1 MIIRSCLFLH
11 GSTHEAL
18 LENYLPKLQALCP
31 DILLNDPLPRAL
43 ASSLPLQHTDI
54 SLNIPPT
61 MPQGQAL
68 FIAAAKAK
76 EWGCTHLIHVELKED
91 APQLLE
97 NLQCMLK
104 RITQNPQ
111 ALVISIRNF
120 SQASPWRM
128 RFERVMSSFWLRV
141 QTGAKVPDV
150 HSSLRAY
157 PLDFFDFVNIQEKGY
172 AFDAEVLARA
182 LWADY
187 PLELIPCHMP
197 SPHTWQGPTLKDY
210 LKLITLNVRLTMR
223 ALMPLP
229 FKRRNATRQE
239 PISLKQPLKSLRR
252 LMDDPYNRAN
262 PKELARTATIA
273 MAVLT
278 VPAPIIQSVALLLC
292 IGLFRLNRLCALA
305 MIPFTWPPFLPAMA
319 ILIGYRVR
327 HGHWLTEFSMQ
338 TLGYE
343 AGQRLWEWVIG
354 SLILTPIFALTAGCV
369 VGALAHLVA
378 RKPAR

>member
-1 MIIRSCLFLH
+1 MPDTTLQ
-11 GSTHEAL
+11 GEAL
-18 LENYLPKLQALCP
+18 
-31 DILLNDPLPRAL
+31 
-43 ASSLPLQHTDI
+43 
-54 SLNIPPT
+54 
-61 MPQGQAL
+61 
-68 FIAAAKAK
+68 FFAAKKAK
-76 EWGCTHLIHVELKED
+76 EKGCTHLIHVELKED
-91 APQLLE
+91 NPQLLHDVQ
-97 NLQCMLK
+97 NLLEHSK
-104 RITQNPQ
+104 SAPD
-111 ALVISIRNF
+111 ALVVCTRDF
-120 SQASPWRM
+120 KQASPWRM
-128 RFERVMSSFWLRV
+128 RFERRMSSFWLRV
-141 QTGAKVPDV
+141 QTGAKITDV

-157 PLDFFDFVNIQEKGY
+157 PLEFFDFITIQEKGY
-172 AFDAEVLARA
+172 AFDGEVLARA

-187 PLELIPCHMP
+187 PLECIPCHMP
-197 SPHTWQGPTLKDY
+197 SPHTWQGPKLKDY
-210 LKLITLNVRLTMR
+210 LKLISLNVRLTMR

-239 PISLKQPLKSLRR
+239 PISLKHPLKSLRR

-262 PKELARTATIA
+262 PQELARSATIA

-292 IGLFRLNRLCALA
+292 IGWFRLNRLCALA

-327 HGHWLTEFSMQ
+327 HGHWLTEFSIQ

-369 VGALAHLVA
+369 VGALAHVVA
-378 RKPAR
+378 KKP